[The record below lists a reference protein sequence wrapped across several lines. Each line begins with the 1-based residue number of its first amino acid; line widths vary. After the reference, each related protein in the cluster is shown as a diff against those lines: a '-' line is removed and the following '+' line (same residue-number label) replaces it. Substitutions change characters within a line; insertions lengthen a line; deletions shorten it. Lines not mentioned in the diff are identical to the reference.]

1 MSEQDVWL
9 VLSALLTATPLDS
22 AVYDYGKVPG
32 ESGNAGQLP
41 TAFAL
46 LSIERRYVAPN
57 RSGGTDRTGYRVS
70 VRFVADTAFNA
81 RIVGGWVRDGLESTP
96 GRGKRITVGGVE
108 STPLTHESTTAVE
121 KDEDRFS
128 GLVTYTLAL

>member
-1 MSEQDVWL
+1 
-9 VLSALLTATPLDS
+9 
-22 AVYDYGKVPG
+22 
-32 ESGNAGQLP
+32 
-41 TAFAL
+41 
-46 LSIERRYVAPN
+46 
-57 RSGGTDRTGYRVS
+57 

-96 GRGKRITVGGVE
+96 GRGKRITVDGVE